1 MFIGEFAHTVD
12 EKGRL
17 IMPAKFREGLGPGFI
32 LTRGLDRCLFAY
44 PRREWESVEA
54 KLKTL
59 PMARPE
65 ARAFMRF
72 FFSGATECEFDRQGR
87 FLIPVSLRGY
97 ASLERDC
104 VIIGV
109 SNRVEVWAKEA
120 WEVYF
125 NQSQDSFAGIA
136 ESLAD
141 LGF

>member
-1 MFIGEFAHTVD
+1 MFIGEFTHSLD

-17 IMPAKFREGLGPGFI
+17 ILPAKFREGLGREFI

-44 PRREWESVEA
+44 PRSEWEKVEA
-54 KLKTL
+54 KLKSL
-59 PMARPE
+59 PMARAD

-72 FFSGATECEFDRQGR
+72 FFSGATECELDRQGR
-87 FLIPVSLRGY
+87 IHIPVSLRSY

-109 SNRVEVWAKEA
+109 SNRVELWAKEV
-120 WEVYF
+120 WEAYF
-125 NQSQDSFAGIA
+125 HQAQESFARIA
-136 ESLAD
+136 ESLVD

>member
-1 MFIGEFAHTVD
+1 MGEFTHSLD
-12 EKGRL
+12 DKGRL
-17 IMPAKFREGLGPGFI
+17 TMPAKFREGLGQGFV

-44 PRREWESVEA
+44 PKREWETLEA
-54 KLKTL
+54 KLKSL
-59 PMARPE
+59 PMARAD

-87 FLIPVSLRGY
+87 ILIPASLRSY

-109 SNRVEVWAKEA
+109 SNRVELWAKES
-120 WEVYF
+120 WESYF
-125 NQSQDSFAGIA
+125 QQAQDSFAEIA
-136 ESLAD
+136 EGLVD